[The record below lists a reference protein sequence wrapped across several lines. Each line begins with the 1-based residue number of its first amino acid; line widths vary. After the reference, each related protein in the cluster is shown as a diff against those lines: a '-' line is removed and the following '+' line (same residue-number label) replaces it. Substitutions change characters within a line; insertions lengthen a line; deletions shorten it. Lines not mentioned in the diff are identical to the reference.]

1 MFTNKSTVLTLPK
14 DRINTDYGVLLFGK
28 ASFNNFDESKYYEN
42 GIINQKGKGFIYNA
56 LKDKHRSVFFGARI
70 VFETEERID
79 LNKLTKNEIQ
89 GLEWNGNQYSLGVF
103 LALKWLYK
111 KPTYIASG
119 ILLQIENL
127 VEEDYPAC
135 YEAMLKL
142 PVNTVSEDDE
152 RLLESTLI
160 QRVQFKV
167 SMPIA
172 VARQVVRH
180 RGFDYTEL
188 SRRYT
193 DKTIE
198 FFKPSKWRKQAKKAT
213 DCSIENEFVEEFGI
227 LITDYKNYYSKIKT
241 VIAKIALWL
250 RILKFRFVYEQLIK
264 MSTVWFKGN
273 IENGMSKEQARMIL
287 PQSMMTT
294 LLMSGSLRT
303 TISFLSQRLDKHTQ
317 LETREVAMQV
327 YDIAC
332 QEFGKELVDK
342 LIDIENR
349 LIF

>member
-1 MFTNKSTVLTLPK
+1 MSIFTNKSTVLPLPK
-14 DRINTDYGVLLFGK
+14 DKMNTDYGVLLFGK

-42 GIINQKGKGFIYNA
+42 GIINQKGKDFIYNA
-56 LKDKHRSVFFGARI
+56 LKDKHRSVFFGARV
-70 VFETEERID
+70 VFEPNGRID

-111 KPTYIASG
+111 KPTYISSG
-119 ILLQIENL
+119 ILSQIENI
-127 VEEDYPAC
+127 VKKDYPAC

-152 RLLESTLI
+152 RLLESTSI

-167 SMPIA
+167 SMLIA
-172 VARQVVRH
+172 VARQFVRH

-193 DKTIE
+193 DKMIE

-213 DCSIENEFVEEFGI
+213 DCSIENEFVKEKKLFGFLNYKI
-227 LITDYKNYYSKIKT
+227 LVWLMQKWFFKN
-241 VIAKIALWL
+241 V
-250 RILKFRFVYEQLIK
+250 
-264 MSTVWFKGN
+264 N
-273 IENGMSKEQARMIL
+273 NENSKELCRIGL

-332 QEFGKELVDK
+332 EEFGKELVDK

>member
-1 MFTNKSTVLTLPK
+1 MFTNKSTVLPLPK
-14 DRINTDYGVLLFGK
+14 DKMNTDYGVLLFGK

-42 GIINQKGKGFIYNA
+42 GIINQKGKDFIYNA
-56 LKDKHRSVFFGARI
+56 LKDKHRSVLFGARV
-70 VFETEERID
+70 VFETDERID

-119 ILLQIENL
+119 ILSQIENL
-127 VEEDYPAC
+127 VEKDYPAC

-152 RLLESTLI
+152 RLLESTSI

-193 DKTIE
+193 DKMIE

-213 DCSIENEFVEEFGI
+213 DCSIENEFAEEWLTSDDRSYDCI
-227 LITDYKNYYSKIKT
+227 IKT
-241 VIAKIALWL
+241 QN
-250 RILKFRFVYEQLIK
+250 E
-264 MSTVWFKGN
+264 WFKTNISKEGECSELGN
-273 IENGMSKEQARMIL
+273 ICKEQARMIL
-287 PQSMMTT
+287 PQAMMTT

-317 LETREVAMQV
+317 LETREVAIQV

-332 QEFGKELVDK
+332 EEFGKELVDK

>member
-1 MFTNKSTVLTLPK
+1 MFTNKSTVLPLPK
-14 DRINTDYGVLLFGK
+14 DKMNTDYGVLLFGK

-42 GIINQKGKGFIYNA
+42 GIINQKGKDFIYNA
-56 LKDKHRSVFFGARI
+56 LKDKHRSVLFGARV
-70 VFETEERID
+70 VFETDERID

-111 KPTYIASG
+111 KPKYISSR
-119 ILLQIENL
+119 ILSQIENI
-127 VEEDYPAC
+127 VKKDYPAC

-152 RLLESTLI
+152 RLLESTSI

-193 DKTIE
+193 DKMIE

-213 DCSIENEFVEEFGI
+213 DCSIENEFAEEWLTSDDRSYDCI
-227 LITDYKNYYSKIKT
+227 IKT
-241 VIAKIALWL
+241 QN
-250 RILKFRFVYEQLIK
+250 E
-264 MSTVWFKGN
+264 WFKTNISKEGECSELGN
-273 IENGMSKEQARMIL
+273 ICKEQARMIL
-287 PQSMMTT
+287 PQAMMTT

-317 LETREVAMQV
+317 LETREVAIQV

-332 QEFGKELVDK
+332 EEFGKELVDK

>member
-1 MFTNKSTVLTLPK
+1 MFTNKSTVLPLPK
-14 DRINTDYGVLLFGK
+14 DKMNTDYGVLLFGK

-42 GIINQKGKGFIYNA
+42 GIINQKGKDFIYNE
-56 LKDKHRSVFFGARI
+56 LKDKHRSVFFGARV
-70 VFETEERID
+70 VFETDERID

-119 ILLQIENL
+119 ILSQIENL
-127 VEEDYPAC
+127 VEKDYPAC

-152 RLLESTLI
+152 RLLESTSI

-193 DKTIE
+193 DKMIE

-213 DCSIENEFVEEFGI
+213 DCSIENEFAEEWLTSDDRSYDCI
-227 LITDYKNYYSKIKT
+227 IKT
-241 VIAKIALWL
+241 QN
-250 RILKFRFVYEQLIK
+250 E
-264 MSTVWFKGN
+264 WFKTNISKEGECSELGN
-273 IENGMSKEQARMIL
+273 ICKEQARMIL
-287 PQSMMTT
+287 PQAMMTT

-317 LETREVAMQV
+317 LETREVAIQV

-332 QEFGKELVDK
+332 EEFGKELVDK

>member
-1 MFTNKSTVLTLPK
+1 MFTNKSTVLPLPK
-14 DRINTDYGVLLFGK
+14 DKMNTDYGVLLFGK

-42 GIINQKGKGFIYNA
+42 GIINQKGKDFIYNA
-56 LKDKHRSVFFGARI
+56 LKDKHRSVFFGARV
-70 VFETEERID
+70 VFETDERID

-111 KPTYIASG
+111 KPTYISSG
-119 ILLQIENL
+119 ILSQIENI
-127 VEEDYPAC
+127 VKKDYPAC

-142 PVNTVSEDDE
+142 PANTVSEEEE
-152 RLLESTLI
+152 RLLESTSI
-160 QRVQFKV
+160 QRVQFKG

-172 VARQVVRH
+172 FARQAVRH

-193 DKTIE
+193 DKMIE

-213 DCSIENEFVEEFGI
+213 DCSIENEFVKEKK
-227 LITDYKNYYSKIKT
+227 L
-241 VIAKIALWL
+241 
-250 RILKFRFVYEQLIK
+250 FRFLNYKIL
-264 MSTVWFKGN
+264 VWLMQKWFFKN
-273 IENGMSKEQARMIL
+273 VNNENSKELCRIGL

-317 LETREVAMQV
+317 LETREVAIQV
-327 YDIAC
+327 FDIAC
-332 QEFGKELVDK
+332 EEFGKELVDK
-342 LIDIENR
+342 LIDIEKR

>member
-1 MFTNKSTVLTLPK
+1 MFTNKSTVLPLPK
-14 DRINTDYGVLLFGK
+14 DKMNTDYGVLLFGK

-42 GIINQKGKGFIYNA
+42 GIINQKGKDFIYNA
-56 LKDKHRSVFFGARI
+56 LKDKHRSVFFGARV
-70 VFETEERID
+70 VFETDERID

-89 GLEWNGNQYSLGVF
+89 VLEWNGNEYSLGVF

-111 KPTYIASG
+111 KPTYISSG
-119 ILLQIENL
+119 ILSQIENI
-127 VEEDYPAC
+127 VKKDYPAC

-142 PVNTVSEDDE
+142 PVNTVSEEEE
-152 RLLESTLI
+152 RLLESTSI
-160 QRVQFKV
+160 QRVQFKG

-172 VARQVVRH
+172 FARQAVRH

-193 DKTIE
+193 DKMIE

-213 DCSIENEFVEEFGI
+213 DCSIENEFVKEKKLFGFLNYKI
-227 LITDYKNYYSKIKT
+227 LVWLMQKWFFKN
-241 VIAKIALWL
+241 V
-250 RILKFRFVYEQLIK
+250 
-264 MSTVWFKGN
+264 N
-273 IENGMSKEQARMIL
+273 NENSKELCRIGL

-317 LETREVAMQV
+317 LETREVAIQV
-327 YDIAC
+327 FDIAC
-332 QEFGKELVDK
+332 EEFGKELVDK
-342 LIDIENR
+342 LIDIEKR